1 MASRIREK
9 RSISPV
15 NLSEFEALARKALRG
30 PVFDHL
36 SGGTDDEVALQE
48 NIEAFRRIQII
59 PRVLRDV
66 TNRNLSATVLGQ
78 SISFPVILAPVTCLR
93 RFHAQGELAAARA
106 ASAAG
111 TIFTVSTGACYG
123 LDEIA
128 KASPGPFWLQ
138 LYAYRD
144 KGITKGLVQRAEA
157 VGHSA
162 ICLTADVPVG
172 GRRERDLRNQY
183 FYPKAMLYKNLT
195 GLGLKG
201 LSPQMSDEELLAFS
215 ARELTVALTWE
226 YLEWLKSITKLPIL
240 LKGILSTEDA
250 LRAVS
255 SGMQGIVVSNHGG
268 RQLDRAPA
276 AIDVLQE
283 IAAAVDGRMEILLDS
298 GVRRGTDVLVA
309 LALGAKAVL
318 LGRPYA
324 WALAANGEKGVSQA
338 LAMLRE
344 EFDIAMALAGC
355 ASVAEISASLV
366 RRR

>member
-1 MASRIREK
+1 MK
-9 RSISPV
+9 KKGFLSPV
-15 NLSEFEALARKALRG
+15 NLSEFEALARRALPG

-36 SGGTDDEVALQE
+36 SGGTDDEVALRE
-48 NIEAFRRIQII
+48 NIEAFRRTQIV
-59 PRVLRDV
+59 PCVLKDV
-66 TNRNLSATVLGQ
+66 TKRNLSATVLGHT
-78 SISFPVILAPVTCLR
+78 ISFPVILAPVTCLR
-93 RFHAQGELAAARA
+93 RFHPKGELAAARA
-106 ASAAG
+106 AAGAG

-128 KASPGPFWLQ
+128 KASSGPFWLQ

-144 KGITKGLVQRAEA
+144 KGVTKGLVQRAEA
-157 VGHSA
+157 AGHTA

-183 FYPKAMLYKNLT
+183 FYPKSMLYRNLK

-201 LSPQMSDEELLAFS
+201 LSPRMSDVELLAFS
-215 ARELTVALTWE
+215 AHELTVALTWE

-250 LRAVS
+250 VRAVS

-283 IAAAVDGRMEILLDS
+283 IAAAVDGRVEILLDS

-318 LGRPYA
+318 IGRPYA
-324 WALAANGEKGVSQA
+324 WALAAGGEKGVSQA
-338 LAMLRE
+338 LTMLRE
-344 EFDIAMALAGC
+344 EFDVAMALVGC
-355 ASVAEISASLV
+355 ASVAEINASFIRLH
-366 RRR
+366 